1 MYTYEQVL
9 KSSTEYFN
17 GDELAANVFAGKYA
31 LQDSESNFLE
41 ENPEDMHR
49 RLAGEFARIESNYP
63 NPMTEE
69 EIFDL
74 FHRFKDIIPQGSPM
88 SGIGNNYQ
96 IQSISNC
103 FVIESPHDSY
113 GGILK
118 TDQEQVQI
126 MKRRGGVG
134 FDVSNIRPKDLPTS
148 NAAKTT
154 SGLEVFLDRFSNS
167 CREVAQGGRRGALMI
182 TLSVHHPQIRD
193 FIKIKRD
200 LSRVTGANISVRL
213 TEEFMCAVRGGDPI
227 NLRFP
232 VESKSPIVE
241 EWVDAK
247 ELWHEIV
254 ESAHEAGEP
263 GLLFWDTAKSMTPAD
278 IYKAEGFGSTSTN
291 PCVVGETLI
300 AVADGRNAIP
310 ISQLAIEGF
319 DVPVYCTNPSS
330 GRTEIRMGRNPRK
343 TGESREVWKLV
354 LDDGTSLIATPGH
367 KVLTKNLEY
376 IEIKDLKPGTSLTP
390 FNTFNSNNYRQIC
403 NAGANMS
410 GGAKRNRRQYRLIH
424 DFHHGET
431 NSKKY
436 AIHHDDYNSKNDS
449 IDNLKV
455 MLHEDHRRL
464 HADGMMGTD
473 NPYFKMTDLWKKD
486 FASHPGNRNGRYS
499 GHSNEAL
506 ISEGRNVFLEHG
518 KFTCKLWQAHAK
530 KIGAPQFVGN
540 KFRFGTWNN
549 FKSVVVNN
557 HKVAY
562 VEKVGTEDVYNITVD
577 DHHNYNIITSY
588 EDDLVKTSGICVKNC
603 GEIILSPYD
612 SCRLMLVNLTSFV
625 TNAWEKEASFDQA
638 RFGEVVQ
645 KAQRLMD
652 DMIDLE
658 IEKIDKIIEKVKSD
672 PEPAEAKQ
680 PELNLWDKIRKQAVA
695 GRRTGL
701 GITGLGDATAMLGI
715 KYGSKKSIEVTEIIY
730 RALGTN
736 SYISSMIMAKERGS
750 FEVHDA
756 KKEKNHPFLD
766 RIFSSIDEI
775 DGFRDQML
783 ENISAFEWNR
793 RWGRRNISNTTTAPA
808 GSVSVLTQTTS
819 GIEPAFMLHYKRRKK
834 INPNDK
840 DARVDFI
847 DELGDKWSEFT
858 VYHHGFNKWMASSA
872 GGAWSK
878 EELSNDEL
886 AAESPYA
893 GATASEIDW
902 VSKVDL
908 QAAAQKWVCH
918 AISNTTNLPSDVD
931 VETVKQVYMRG
942 WESGCKGVTVYR
954 DGSRSGVLVKDSD
967 ENIGDRS
974 GMKFLDNDAPKRP
987 EKLSCEIQHATIKG
1001 EGWTILV
1008 GIMNGRPYEIIGG
1021 LSKYVEIPRK
1031 HRYGE
1036 LRRRQRKTMLSKY
1049 DLFCGEGEDE
1059 FAIKDVVS
1067 VFDNPNHSAFT
1078 RTISLALRH
1087 GAPIQYV
1094 VEQLQK
1100 DKEADLF
1107 SFSKVIARCLKN
1119 YIPDGSVGGDK
1130 TCEGCGVEGSLVYQE
1145 GCVTCNSCGMS
1156 KCS

>member
-278 IYKAEGFGSTSTN
+278 IYKTEGFGSTSTN
-291 PCVVGETLI
+291 P
-300 AVADGRNAIP
+300 
-310 ISQLAIEGF
+310 
-319 DVPVYCTNPSS
+319 
-330 GRTEIRMGRNPRK
+330 
-343 TGESREVWKLV
+343 
-354 LDDGTSLIATPGH
+354 
-367 KVLTKNLEY
+367 
-376 IEIKDLKPGTSLTP
+376 
-390 FNTFNSNNYRQIC
+390 
-403 NAGANMS
+403 
-410 GGAKRNRRQYRLIH
+410 
-424 DFHHGET
+424 
-431 NSKKY
+431 
-436 AIHHDDYNSKNDS
+436 
-449 IDNLKV
+449 
-455 MLHEDHRRL
+455 
-464 HADGMMGTD
+464 
-473 NPYFKMTDLWKKD
+473 
-486 FASHPGNRNGRYS
+486 
-499 GHSNEAL
+499 
-506 ISEGRNVFLEHG
+506 
-518 KFTCKLWQAHAK
+518 
-530 KIGAPQFVGN
+530 
-540 KFRFGTWNN
+540 
-549 FKSVVVNN
+549 
-557 HKVAY
+557 
-562 VEKVGTEDVYNITVD
+562 
-577 DHHNYNIITSY
+577 
-588 EDDLVKTSGICVKNC
+588 C

-625 TNAWEKEASFDQA
+625 TNAWSREEASFDET

-672 PEPAEAKQ
+672 PEPVEAKQ

-701 GITGLGDATAMLGI
+701 GITGLGDALAMLRI
-715 KYGSKKSIEVTEIIY
+715 TYGSQKSIEMTEMIY
-730 RALGTN
+730 KALGVN
-736 SYISSMIMAKERGS
+736 SYVSSMVMAKERGA
-750 FEVHDA
+750 FKVHDA
-756 KKEKNHPFLD
+756 SREEDHPFLD
-766 RIFSSIDEI
+766 RIFDAIDET
-775 DGFRDQML
+775 DLLQGVMAERL
-783 ENISAFEWNR
+783 TSREWNR
-793 RWGRRNISNTTTAPA
+793 RWGRRNIANTTTAPA

-819 GIEPAFMLHYKRRKK
+819 GIEPAFMLHYTRRKK

-840 DARVDFI
+840 DARVDFV
-847 DELGDKWSEFT
+847 DDSGDKWSEFS
-858 VYHHGFNKWMASSA
+858 VYHHGFKSWMDTL
-872 GGAWSK
+872 SK
-878 EELSNDEL
+878 EDLQMYPVEDLVGS
-886 AAESPYA
+886 SPYA
-893 GATASEIDW
+893 GATANEIDW

-918 AISNTTNLPSDVD
+918 AISNCIPKDTLISTDKGLLYYDEIVD
-931 VETVKQVYMRG
+931 V
-942 WESGCKGVTVYR
+942 SAHD
-954 DGSRSGVLVKDSD
+954 DGFQEYKSD
-967 ENIGDRS
+967 
-974 GMKFLDNDAPKRP
+974 
-987 EKLSCEIQHATIKG
+987 IK
-1001 EGWTILV
+1001 V
-1008 GIMNGRPYEIIGG
+1008 
-1021 LSKYVEIPRK
+1021 
-1031 HRYGE
+1031 
-1036 LRRRQRKTMLSKY
+1036 KTMS
-1049 DLFCGEGEDE
+1049 GE
-1059 FAIKDVVS
+1059 FV
-1067 VFDNPNHSAFT
+1067 
-1078 RTISLALRH
+1078 L
-1087 GAPIQYV
+1087 
-1094 VEQLQK
+1094 
-1100 DKEADLF
+1100 
-1107 SFSKVIARCLKN
+1107 
-1119 YIPDGSVGGDK
+1119 PDQ
-1130 TCEGCGVEGSLVYQE
+1130 T
-1145 GCVTCNSCGMS
+1145 
-1156 KCS
+1156 